1 MTKVFTSE
9 AVTEGHPDKMCDI
22 IADTILDAILE
33 QDSKAKVACEVTVTT
48 NLVNVMGEITTTAN
62 INLEELV
69 RKIIIDIGYNQDEYG
84 FNGHTCQ
91 INNYVHQQSPDI
103 AMGVDKGGAG
113 DQGIMFGYACSE
125 SDELMPLPIL
135 LAHKLAY
142 QLTKVRK
149 EKTIP
154 YLRPDGK
161 TQVTVEYEGEEPKR
175 IRAIVISNQHN
186 PNVNNNKLRMDIID
200 HVIKSIIPNY
210 LLDDETKYYIN
221 PTGAFV
227 IGGPHGDTG
236 LTGRKIIID
245 TYGGYARHGGGAFSG
260 KDATKVDRSA
270 AYMARYIAKNIVG
283 ANLAKECE
291 IEIAY
296 AIGVSEPLS
305 IYINTFNTSSFTDEQ
320 LINAIKTIFDLT
332 PRGIIKTLELDK
344 PIYKDTAC
352 YGHFGKLYLNWEKL
366 DKTKILKKFLYNLPV
381 INKKSKIKI
390 K

>member
-125 SDELMPLPIL
+125 SDELMPLLIL

-296 AIGVSEPLS
+296 AIGVANPVS
-305 IYINTFNTSSFTDEQ
+305 IMVNTFDTGKLSNSRIID
-320 LINAIKTIFDLT
+320 LIKNNFDLR
-332 PRGIIKTLELDK
+332 PAAIINDLKLK
-344 PIYKDTAC
+344 RPIYKNTAA
-352 YGHFGKLYLNWEKL
+352 YGHFGRELEEFTWEKT
-366 DKTKILKKFLYNLPV
+366 DKAELLK
-381 INKKSKIKI
+381 
-390 K
+390 